1 MAPNT
6 AEKMTARA
14 WLASWIETLQSIDD
28 PLALMTDTMKRGVG
42 GVLEGKALP
51 REAAYRLLEA
61 TPRELP
67 ALCKAAAI
75 VRDWGKGRIISFSPK
90 VFIPLTRLC
99 RDVCGYCTF
108 RQSPAESERLYM
120 SLEEVLAVARAG
132 AELGCVEALF
142 TLGERP
148 EQRYPEAKAW
158 LHQRGYRTTLEYLRV
173 ACEAVLRETSL
184 LPHGNPGTM
193 SRKEMERLQDVNASM
208 GMMLESVS
216 QRLCEPGG
224 PHQFA
229 PSKWPALRMKTLEIA
244 GELRV
249 PFTTGILIGLG
260 ETLEERLE
268 SLLAIRELHR
278 RHGHLQ
284 EVIIQNF
291 RAKSHTPMSRRPD
304 PIVEDLLWTVAAAR
318 LILGPDVNLQVPP
331 NLSAKEYPIFLL
343 AGINDWGGISPL
355 TIDYVNPE
363 APWPQIA
370 VLRQQTEA
378 LGFALRP
385 RLPVYPEYIVE
396 RDDYLPLSLKER
408 IKSTADGAG
417 YVKGGIERYA
427 GTSG

>member
-1 MAPNT
+1 
-6 AEKMTARA
+6 
-14 WLASWIETLQSIDD
+14 
-28 PLALMTDTMKRGVG
+28 
-42 GVLEGKALP
+42 
-51 REAAYRLLEA
+51 
-61 TPRELP
+61 
-67 ALCKAAAI
+67 
-75 VRDWGKGRIISFSPK
+75 
-90 VFIPLTRLC
+90 
-99 RDVCGYCTF
+99 
-108 RQSPAESERLYM
+108 M

-132 AELGCVEALF
+132 QELGCVEALF

-158 LHQRGYRTTLEYLRV
+158 LHQHGYRTTLEYLQV
-173 ACEAVLRETSL
+173 ACEAVLQETSL
-184 LPHGNPGTM
+184 LPHANPGTM
-193 SRKEMERLQDVNASM
+193 SRREMQRLQDVNASM

-229 PSKWPALRMKTLEIA
+229 PSKWPALRVKTLEVA
-244 GELRV
+244 GDLQV

-260 ETLEERLE
+260 ETLQERLE
-268 SLLAIRELHR
+268 ALLTIRELHR

-291 RAKSHTPMSRRPD
+291 RAKPQTPMGQHPD
-304 PIVEDLLWTVAAAR
+304 PVAEDLLWTVAAAR
-318 LILGPDVNLQVPP
+318 LILGPGVNLQVPP
-331 NLSAKEYPIFLL
+331 NLSARDYPLFLL

-370 VLRQQTEA
+370 ALRRETEA

-396 RDDYLPLSLKER
+396 RDDYLPLSLKDR

-427 GTSG
+427 GTTGRHDENTLGTLA